1 MRDRGSVVLIENNKV
16 ALIKRTREDAVYYV
30 FPGGGIE
37 EGETLEMGAVR
48 EAFEELGVRVQ
59 LNELLATVNFNGAAQ
74 YFFLANILEGT
85 FGTGEGEEFH
95 NELRGSYLPI
105 WVDVEDLPNLDVKP
119 EEASLKLQAMFIDRA
134 L

>member
-1 MRDRGSVVLIENNKV
+1 MRDRGSVILIENNKV

-37 EGETLEMGAVR
+37 EDETPEMGAVR

-59 LNELLATVNFNGAAQ
+59 LNELLATVFYNGTQ
-74 YFFLANILEGT
+74 YFFLADILEGT

-105 WVDVEDLPNLDVKP
+105 WVDIEDLPNLDVKP
-119 EEASLKLQAMFIDRA
+119 DEVSLKVQARFMDQA

>member
-1 MRDRGSVVLIENNKV
+1 MRDRGSVILIENNKV
-16 ALIKRTREDAVYYV
+16 ALIKRTREDTVYYV

-37 EGETLEMGAVR
+37 EGETPEMGAVR
-48 EAFEELGVRVQ
+48 EASEELGVRVQ
-59 LNELLATVNFNGAAQ
+59 LNELLATVFYNGTQ
-74 YFFLANILEGT
+74 YFFLADILEGT

-105 WVDVEDLPNLDVKP
+105 WVDIEDLPNLDVKP
-119 EEASLKLQAMFIDRA
+119 DEVSLKVQARFIDQE